1 MKKVALIEY
10 IENNIIRLDASGR
23 GGGIEIDLSEL
34 LCKKNGNYTDKY
46 EGYRMTA
53 YQNYLGGG
61 MLGSIQ
67 NDYSFNRDELSK
79 IDNALVDKITLELNR
94 YFHSLTNHEGD
105 EWEETSFSECQ
116 TRPTSAY

>member
-1 MKKVALIEY
+1 MKKVSFLEY
-10 IENNIIRLDASGR
+10 IEDNIIRCEAGYR

-61 MLGSIQ
+61 LLGSIQ
-67 NDYSFNRDELSK
+67 NDYNFDLSELSK
-79 IDNALVDKITLELNR
+79 TDKILLEKITDELNR
-94 YFHSLTNHEGD
+94 YFHNLTNHGGD
-105 EWEETSFSECQ
+105 EWEEATFEENQ
-116 TRPTSAY
+116 NRPSSAY

>member
-1 MKKVALIEY
+1 MKKVYLIEY

-23 GGGIEIDLSEL
+23 GGGIEIDLTDL
-34 LCKKNGNYTDKY
+34 LSKDSDDRFK
-46 EGYRMTA
+46 MTA

-67 NDYSFNRDELSK
+67 NDYNFNRDELSK
-79 IDNALVDKITLELNR
+79 IDNALIDKITLELNR

-105 EWEETSFSECQ
+105 EWEETTFEQCQ
-116 TRPTSAY
+116 SRPTSAY